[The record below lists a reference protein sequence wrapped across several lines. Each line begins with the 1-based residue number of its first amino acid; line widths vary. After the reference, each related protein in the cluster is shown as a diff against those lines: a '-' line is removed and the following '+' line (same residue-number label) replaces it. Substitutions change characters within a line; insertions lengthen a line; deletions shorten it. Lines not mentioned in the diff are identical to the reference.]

1 MGTTIEENMTRRGL
15 HKMAY
20 ICNMSYVYGCRFH
33 VVCNIMFYPMLGAD
47 SRFWLV
53 YNLEI

>member
-20 ICNMSYVYGCRFH
+20 ISNMSYVYGCRFH